1 MKKLLCFTLSAVL
14 AAALAVPAFADTS
27 VPPTSAPQTNV
38 TQSSTDQKAETTVR
52 FTITPAYTVTI
63 PGTVELTKKTD
74 ADTKTITYEKDFN
87 ITAADV
93 RLNEGKTLRISLASD
108 YTLESGTTKLAYTV
122 TAKQGT
128 VAAKAVTSE
137 DPVCADF
144 ETKTDVQTAT
154 LHFAA
159 SNPPYAGDYKD
170 TVMFNLAVY
179 PQN

>member
-38 TQSSTDQKAETTVR
+38 TQSSTDQKAETTVQ

-74 ADTKTITYEKDFN
+74 AETNKITYEEDFN

-93 RLNEGKTLRISLASD
+93 RLNEGKTLRISLVSNYKLAS
-108 YTLESGTTKLAYTV
+108 GATTLAYTV

-128 VAAKAVTSE
+128 ADAKPVDSK

-144 ETKTDVQTAT
+144 ETKTGEQKVT

-159 SNPPYAGDYKD
+159 NNPPYAGDYSD

>member
-38 TQSSTDQKAETTVR
+38 TQSSTDQKAETTVQ

-74 ADTKTITYEKDFN
+74 ADTNKITYEKDFN

-128 VAAKAVTSE
+128 AAAKAVTSE

-144 ETKTDVQTAT
+144 ETKTGEQKVT

>member
-27 VPPTSAPQTNV
+27 VPQTNV
-38 TQSSTDQKAETTVR
+38 TQSSTDQKAETTVQ
-52 FTITPAYTVTI
+52 FKIDPAYTVTI
-63 PGTVELTKKTD
+63 PGTVELKKKD
-74 ADTKTITYEKDFN
+74 ADTKKITYEKDFN
-87 ITAADV
+87 ITATDV
-93 RLNEGKTLRISLASD
+93 RLNEGKTLRISLESD
-108 YTLESGTTKLAYTV
+108 YKLASGATKLDYTV

-128 VAAKAVTSE
+128 ADAKAVNSK

-144 ETKTDVQTAT
+144 ETKTGEQTVT

-159 SNPPYAGDYKD
+159 SNPLYAGDYSD
-170 TVMFNLAVY
+170 TVTFNLAVY

>member
-1 MKKLLCFTLSAVL
+1 MKKLLCFTLTAVL
-14 AAALAVPAFADTS
+14 AAALAAPAFADTS

-38 TQSSTDQKAETTVR
+38 TQSSTDQKAETTVQ
-52 FTITPAYTVTI
+52 FKIDPAYTVTI

-74 ADTKTITYEKDFN
+74 ADTNKITYEKDFN

-93 RLNEGKTLRISLASD
+93 RLNEGKTLRISLESD
-108 YTLESGTTKLAYTV
+108 YKLASGATTLDYTV
-122 TAKQGT
+122 TA
-128 VAAKAVTSE
+128 ADAKPVDSK

-144 ETKTDVQTAT
+144 KTKTGEQKVT

-159 SNPPYAGDYKD
+159 SNPPYAGDYSD
-170 TVMFNLAVY
+170 TVTFNLAVY

>member
-27 VPPTSAPQTNV
+27 VPPTSAPQTSV
-38 TQSSTDQKAETTVR
+38 TQSSTDQKAETTVQ

-74 ADTKTITYEKDFN
+74 AETNKITYEEDFN

-93 RLNEGKTLRISLASD
+93 RLNEGKTLRISLVSNYKLAS
-108 YTLESGTTKLAYTV
+108 GATTLAYTV

-128 VAAKAVTSE
+128 ADAKPVDSK

-144 ETKTDVQTAT
+144 ETKTGEQKVT

-159 SNPPYAGDYKD
+159 NNPPYAGDYSD

>member
-1 MKKLLCFTLSAVL
+1 MLYSLGSAGRRPCRARLCRYQC
-14 AAALAVPAFADTS
+14 
-27 VPPTSAPQTNV
+27 PPTSAPSTNV
-38 TQSSTDQKAETTVR
+38 TQDSTDQKAETTVQ

-74 ADTKTITYEKDFN
+74 AETNKITYEEDFD

-93 RLNEGKTLRISLASD
+93 RLNEGKTLRISLESD
-108 YTLESGTTKLAYTV
+108 YKLASGATTLDYTV

-128 VAAKAVTSE
+128 ADAKPVDSK

-144 ETKTDVQTAT
+144 ETKTGEQKVT

-159 SNPPYAGDYKD
+159 SNPPYAGDYSD
-170 TVMFNLAVY
+170 TVTFNLAVF

>member
-27 VPPTSAPQTNV
+27 VPPTSVPQTNV
-38 TQSSTDQKAETTVR
+38 TQSSTDQKAETTVQ

-74 ADTKTITYEKDFN
+74 ADTKKITYEKDFD

-93 RLNEGKTLRISLASD
+93 RLNEGKTLRISLVSD
-108 YTLESGTTKLAYTV
+108 YTLESGATKLAYTV

-128 VAAKAVTSE
+128 ADAKPVDSKN
-137 DPVCADF
+137 PVCADF
-144 ETKTDVQTAT
+144 ETKTGEQKVT

-159 SNPPYAGDYKD
+159 SNPPYAGDYSD
-170 TVMFNLAVY
+170 TVMFNLAVF

>member
-27 VPPTSAPQTNV
+27 VPPTGAPSTNV
-38 TQSSTDQKAETTVR
+38 TQSSPDQKAETTVQ

-74 ADTKTITYEKDFN
+74 AETNKITYEEDFN

-93 RLNEGKTLRISLASD
+93 RLNEGKTLRISLVSNYKLAS
-108 YTLESGTTKLAYTV
+108 GATTLAYTV

-128 VAAKAVTSE
+128 ADAKPVDSK

-144 ETKTDVQTAT
+144 ETKTGEQKVT

-159 SNPPYAGDYKD
+159 NNPPYAGDYSD

>member
-14 AAALAVPAFADTS
+14 AAAPAVPAFADTS
-27 VPPTSAPQTNV
+27 VP
-38 TQSSTDQKAETTVR
+38 QSSTDQKAETTVQ
-52 FTITPAYTVTI
+52 FKIDPAYTVTI

-74 ADTKTITYEKDFN
+74 AETNKITYEEDFN

-93 RLNEGKTLRISLASD
+93 RLNEGKTLRISLVSD
-108 YTLESGTTKLAYTV
+108 YKLESGATKLAYTV

-128 VAAKAVTSE
+128 ADAKAVTSK

-144 ETKTDVQTAT
+144 ETKTGEQKVT

-159 SNPPYAGDYKD
+159 NNPPYAGDYSD
-170 TVMFNLAVY
+170 TVMFNLAVF

>member
-38 TQSSTDQKAETTVR
+38 TQSSTDQKAETTVQ

-74 ADTKTITYEKDFN
+74 AETNKITYEEDFD

-93 RLNEGKTLRISLASD
+93 RLNEGKTLRISLVSD
-108 YTLESGTTKLAYTV
+108 YKLESGATKLAYTV

-128 VAAKAVTSE
+128 ADAKPVDSK

-144 ETKTDVQTAT
+144 ETKTGVQTAT

>member
-38 TQSSTDQKAETTVR
+38 TQSSTVQ

-108 YTLESGTTKLAYTV
+108 YMLESGTTKLAYTV

-128 VAAKAVTSE
+128 ADAKPVDSK

-144 ETKTDVQTAT
+144 ETKTGEQKVT

-159 SNPPYAGDYKD
+159 NNPPYAGDYSD
-170 TVMFNLAVY
+170 TVMFNLAVF

>member
-1 MKKLLCFTLSAVL
+1 MLYSLGSAGRRPCRARLCRYQC
-14 AAALAVPAFADTS
+14 
-27 VPPTSAPQTNV
+27 PPDQCPQTNV
-38 TQSSTDQKAETTVR
+38 TQSSTEQKAETTVQ

-74 ADTKTITYEKDFN
+74 ADTNKITYEKDFN

-93 RLNEGKTLRISLASD
+93 RLNEGKTLRISLVSD
-108 YTLESGTTKLAYTV
+108 YTLESGATKLAYTV

-128 VAAKAVTSE
+128 ADAKPVDSKN
-137 DPVCADF
+137 PVCADF
-144 ETKTDVQTAT
+144 ETKTGEQKVT

-159 SNPPYAGDYKD
+159 SNPPYAGDYSD
-170 TVMFNLAVY
+170 TVMFNLAVF

>member
-38 TQSSTDQKAETTVR
+38 TQSSTDQKAETTVQ

-63 PGTVELTKKTD
+63 PGMVELTKKTD
-74 ADTKTITYEKDFN
+74 ADTKTITYEKDFD

-128 VAAKAVTSE
+128 AAAKAVTSE

-144 ETKTDVQTAT
+144 ETKTGEQTVT

>member
-27 VPPTSAPQTNV
+27 VPPTSAPDINV
-38 TQSSTDQKAETTVR
+38 TQSSTDQKAETTVQ
-52 FTITPAYTVTI
+52 FKIDPAYTVTI
-63 PGTVELTKKTD
+63 PGTVVLTKKTD
-74 ADTKTITYEKDFN
+74 ADYK
-87 ITAADV
+87 
-93 RLNEGKTLRISLASD
+93 LASGAT
-108 YTLESGTTKLAYTV
+108 TLDYTV

-128 VAAKAVTSE
+128 ADAKPVDSK

-144 ETKTDVQTAT
+144 ETKTGEQKVT

-159 SNPPYAGDYKD
+159 DNPPYAGDYSD
-170 TVMFNLAVY
+170 TVMFNLAVF

>member
-38 TQSSTDQKAETTVR
+38 TQSSTDQKAEITVQ
-52 FTITPAYTVTI
+52 FKIDPAYTVTI

-74 ADTKTITYEKDFN
+74 AETNKITYEEDFD

-93 RLNEGKTLRISLASD
+93 RLNEGKTLRISLVSD
-108 YTLESGTTKLAYTV
+108 YTLESGATKLAYTV

-128 VAAKAVTSE
+128 ADAKPVDSK

-144 ETKTDVQTAT
+144 ETKTGEQKVT

-159 SNPPYAGDYKD
+159 SNPPYAGDYSD